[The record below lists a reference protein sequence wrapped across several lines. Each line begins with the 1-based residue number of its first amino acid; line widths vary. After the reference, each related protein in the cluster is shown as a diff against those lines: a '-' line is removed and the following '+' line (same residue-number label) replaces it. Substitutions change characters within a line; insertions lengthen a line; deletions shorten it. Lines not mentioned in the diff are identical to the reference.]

1 MRISDWSSDV
11 CSSDLGFDPDA
22 FWRQTPR
29 SYQSAM
35 RGAAIRARIDGEKDI
50 ALEHTIASFS
60 RAKKLER
67 LDHYLRPR
75 GRSKATMLHRLK
87 ALSDRVRQ
95 QGSQTSY
102 WPGTPQGSGR
112 GLKRGK
118 EAGGE

>member
-11 CSSDLGFDPDA
+11 CSSDLCGAGFDPDA

-50 ALEHTIASFS
+50 ALAHTIASFS

-75 GRSKATMLHRLK
+75 GRSKATMLDRLK
-87 ALSDRVRQ
+87 AISDRTRKQ
-95 QGSQTSY
+95 
-102 WPGTPQGSGR
+102 
-112 GLKRGK
+112 
-118 EAGGE
+118 